1 MIRYISYKFR
11 IKPTKTQESL
21 FIEHCD
27 ASRFIYNKL
36 LEQQISLYEN
46 EKKFM
51 FGMALSNAVKP
62 IKENN
67 DWLKKVNS
75 QSLQQSALNLGKA
88 FSNKFKHKTGGFPK
102 FKSRKS
108 SKQAFSVPQHFNI
121 RGNKVKLPKIGWI
134 KIVNHRKLSGKAKSL
149 VISLDVDQWFVSILC
164 EQDVPVPTIDYKSV
178 VGIDLGIKTFAIT
191 SDGEVFELP
200 KLEQETT
207 KLKKLQR
214 SFTRKQKGSNNRNKA
229 RIKVAKQY
237 RKISRI
243 KDDLIN
249 NYVSSIAKSYD
260 VVSMENLNIQGMK
273 KNHCLAPS
281 IQQLPWFSFKMKLK
295 HKVKELVEVGRFYP
309 SSKTCSACGF
319 VKKDLSLSE
328 RTYHCENCGLSIDRD
343 LNAAINIKDAATAL
357 FACGG
362 TRVPVKQ
369 ESGLIGDLKLESL

>member
-21 FIEHCD
+21 FIEHCG

-200 KLEQETT
+200 KLYNETT
-207 KLKKLQR
+207 KLKRLQR
-214 SFTRKQKGSNNRNKA
+214 SLSKKQKGSNNRNKA
-229 RIKVAKQY
+229 RLKVAKQY

-243 KDDLIN
+243 KNDLMN
-249 NYVSSIAKSYD
+249 NYVSSIAKNYD

-281 IQQLPWFSFKMKLK
+281 IQQLPWFSFKTKLK
-295 HKVKELVEVGRFYP
+295 HNVKKIVEVGRFYP
-309 SSKTCSACGF
+309 SSKTCSGCGF
-319 VKKDLSLSE
+319 VKKELQLSE
-328 RTYHCENCGLSIDRD
+328 RTYNCENCGISIDRD

-362 TRVPVKQ
+362 SSDPLKQ
-369 ESGLIGDLKLESL
+369 ESGLVEDLKLDRL